1 MYLMGENAALTI
13 GYIVF
18 FVVIVYFLLI
28 RPQSK
33 QKKQRTEMM
42 NKLAVGDEIY
52 TIGGIMGRVT
62 RIKEKTIWLK
72 VCDKVEIELL
82 KSAIAGIKTPDVE

>member
-1 MYLMGENAALTI
+1 
-13 GYIVF
+13 
-18 FVVIVYFLLI
+18 
-28 RPQSK
+28 
-33 QKKQRTEMM
+33 M